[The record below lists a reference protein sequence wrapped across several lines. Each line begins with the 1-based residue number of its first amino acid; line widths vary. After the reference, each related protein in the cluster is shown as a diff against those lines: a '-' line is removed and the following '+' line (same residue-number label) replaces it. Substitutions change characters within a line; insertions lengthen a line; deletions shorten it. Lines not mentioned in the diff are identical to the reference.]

1 MEQDPLK
8 SAWQGINPKA
18 KSNTE
23 LQSMLKEGTQPLLKG
38 IRKQMIMET
47 AAYIAFLCIYYN
59 AFDGDHKP
67 LVVNILLV
75 AAMLLAIGHNIFN
88 YQFTKHRIRG
98 ENLQQS
104 LNGQLSQMKI
114 HAAVSITS
122 RVLMAACLLVFFT
135 AVINFNTSKYWLLA
149 GVIAVF
155 IIQMALLSRIWLGR
169 IRQMKDTI
177 SSFFS

>member
-23 LQSMLKEGTQPLLKG
+23 LQCMLKEGTHPVLKG
-38 IRKQMIMET
+38 IRRQMIIET
-47 AAYIAFLCIYYN
+47 AGYIAFLCIYYN
-59 AFDGDHKP
+59 AFDGDRKP
-67 LVVNILLV
+67 LAMNILLV
-75 AAMLLAIGHNIFN
+75 AAMLLAIGHNIIN
-88 YQFTKHRIRG
+88 YQFTKRRIQG

-114 HAAVSITS
+114 HAMTSIVS
-122 RVLMAACLLVFFT
+122 RVLIAACLLVFFT
-135 AVINFNTSKYWLLA
+135 AVINFNTSKYCLLA
-149 GVIAVF
+149 GAIAVY
-155 IIQMALLSRIWLGR
+155 IVQMALLSRIWLGR

-177 SSFFS
+177 SSLFA

>member
-23 LQSMLKEGTQPLLKG
+23 LQRMLKEGTHPLVKG
-38 IRKQMIMET
+38 IRKQMIIET
-47 AAYIAFLCIYYN
+47 ATYIVFLCIYYD
-59 AFDGDHKP
+59 AFDGDRKP
-67 LVVNILLV
+67 LVINILLV
-75 AAMLLAIGHNIFN
+75 AAMLLAIGHNIIN
-88 YQFTKHRIRG
+88 YRFTKRRIQG

-114 HAAVSITS
+114 HATVSIAC
-122 RVLMAACLLVFFT
+122 RVLISACLLIFFT

-155 IIQMALLSRIWLGR
+155 IVQMALLSRIWLGR
-169 IRQMKDTI
+169 IRQMKATI
-177 SSFFS
+177 SGLFS

>member
-8 SAWQGINPKA
+8 SAWRGINPKA

-23 LQSMLKEGTQPLLKG
+23 LQRMLKEGTHPLLKG
-38 IRKQMIMET
+38 IRKQMIIET

-59 AFDGDHKP
+59 AFDGDRKP
-67 LVVNILLV
+67 LTMNILLV
-75 AAMLLAIGHNIFN
+75 AAMLLAIGHNIIN
-88 YQFTKHRIRG
+88 YQFTKRRIQG

-104 LNGQLSQMKI
+104 LNDQLSQMKI
-114 HAAVSITS
+114 HATVSIAS
-122 RVLMAACLLVFFT
+122 RVLMAACLLAFFT

-177 SSFFS
+177 GSLFS

>member
-23 LQSMLKEGTQPLLKG
+23 LQRMLKEGTHPMLKG
-38 IRKQMIMET
+38 IRKQMIIET
-47 AAYIAFLCIYYN
+47 VAYITFLCIYYN
-59 AFDGDHKP
+59 AFDGDRKP
-67 LVVNILLV
+67 LGMNILLV

-88 YQFTKHRIRG
+88 YLFTKRRTEG
-98 ENLQQS
+98 DNLHQS
-104 LNGQLSQMKI
+104 LNNQLSQMKI
-114 HAAVSITS
+114 HATVSIAS
-122 RVLMAACLLVFFT
+122 RVLMAACLLGFFT

-149 GVIAVF
+149 GGIAVY

-169 IRQMKDTI
+169 IRQMKATI
-177 SSFFS
+177 SGIFS